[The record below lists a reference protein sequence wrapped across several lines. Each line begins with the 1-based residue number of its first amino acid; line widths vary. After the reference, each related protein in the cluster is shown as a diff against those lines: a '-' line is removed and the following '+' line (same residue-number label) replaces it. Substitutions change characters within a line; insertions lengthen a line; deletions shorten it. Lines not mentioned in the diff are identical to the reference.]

1 MRNASNASVNGED
14 GRNDTHPCRSKKKKR
29 EKNQLLVN
37 KARKAE

>member
-14 GRNDTHPCRSKKKKR
+14 GRNDTHACRSKKKKK
-29 EKNQLLVN
+29 KNQLLVN